1 MEAKRPSETRL
12 LPPLSQQ
19 GKDFYYRTHIMSQ
32 STSLRRML
40 SNIPGR
46 TGESASVAAPTKVTL
61 IIRGIPESFT
71 LSEKQIVLLGRADFR
86 SGGFQPDVDLTR
98 YGGHERGVS
107 RAHARLHVLEGEVY
121 VTDLYSAN
129 GTYLNGQRLEP
140 EQPYLLQNGAEF
152 LLGALSAKIEWE

>member
-129 GTYLNGQRLEP
+129 GTFIGGERLEP
-140 EQPYLLQNGAEF
+140 EKPRLLKNGEE
-152 LLGALSAKIEWE
+152 LTLGTLPIRVKFE